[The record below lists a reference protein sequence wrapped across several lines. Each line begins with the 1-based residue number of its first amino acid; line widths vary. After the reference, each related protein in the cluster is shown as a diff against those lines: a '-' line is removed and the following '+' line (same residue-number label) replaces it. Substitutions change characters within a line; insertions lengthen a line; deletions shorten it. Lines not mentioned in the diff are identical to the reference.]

1 MIEVSIESVRVSL
14 MSEHRLVILK
24 QVGSDRHL
32 PIWIGQCEAEAI
44 AIQMR
49 NIEVTR
55 PLTHDLL
62 KNVITEMGGRVAHI
76 IVSDL
81 DQNDVFHARVVV
93 DMDGRLVE
101 IDSRPSDAL
110 ALAVRVDVPIFVD
123 EKVMAEAGIVR
134 ERDLSDGSGDEDTE
148 LSAFREFV
156 DNLDLDD
163 LPLH

>member
-24 QVGSDRHL
+24 DVASERHL

-49 NIEVTR
+49 SIEVAR

-62 KNVITEMGGRVAHI
+62 KNVITSLGGTVAR
-76 IVSDL
+76 IVVNDL
-81 DQNDVFHARVVV
+81 RNDVFHASVVV
-93 DMDGRLVE
+93 DIDGRTLE
-101 IDSRPSDAL
+101 IDARPSDAL
-110 ALAVRVDVPIFVD
+110 ALAVRVDVPIYVD
-123 EKVMAEAGIVR
+123 EKVMAEAGIIP
-134 ERDLSDGSGDEDTE
+134 EKDLGEGSEEEDAE
-148 LSAFREFV
+148 LSAFRDFV
-156 DNLDLDD
+156 DNLDLGD

>member
-1 MIEVSIESVRVSL
+1 MVEVSIESVRVSL

-44 AIQMR
+44 AIRMR
-49 NIEVTR
+49 NIEVAR

-62 KNVITEMGGRVAHI
+62 KNVITEMGGTIAHV

-81 DQNDVFHARVVV
+81 QNDTFHARVVV
-93 DMDGRLVE
+93 DLDGRSIE

-110 ALAVRVDVPIFVD
+110 ALAVRADVPIFVD
-123 EKVMAEAGIVR
+123 ERVMAEAGIVP
-134 ERDLSDGSGDEDTE
+134 ERDLTERSEAEGAE
-148 LSAFREFV
+148 LSAFRDFV

>member
-24 QVGSDRHL
+24 DVASERHL

-49 NIEVTR
+49 SIEVAR

-62 KNVITEMGGRVAHI
+62 KNVIASLGGTVAR
-76 IVSDL
+76 IVVNDL
-81 DQNDVFHARVVV
+81 RNDVFHASVVV
-93 DMDGRLVE
+93 DIDGRTLE
-101 IDSRPSDAL
+101 IDARPSDAL
-110 ALAVRVDVPIFVD
+110 ALAVRVNVPIYVD
-123 EKVMAEAGIVR
+123 EKVMAEAGIVP
-134 ERDLSDGSGDEDTE
+134 EKDLSAGSDEEDAE
-148 LSAFREFV
+148 LSAFRDFV
-156 DNLDLDD
+156 DNLDLGD

>member
-1 MIEVSIESVRVSL
+1 MIEVSIDSVRVSL
-14 MSEHRLVILK
+14 MSEARLVILK
-24 QVGSDRHL
+24 EVGSDRHL

-49 NIEVTR
+49 SIEVAR

-62 KNVITEMGGRVAHI
+62 KNTIAEMGGTVARVV
-76 IVSDL
+76 VSDL
-81 DQNDVFHARVVV
+81 RNDTFHAAVVV
-93 DMDGRLVE
+93 DMDGRSLE

-123 EKVMAEAGIVR
+123 ERVMAEAGIVP
-134 ERDLSDGSGDEDTE
+134 ERDMGDGSDEEDEE

>member
-24 QVGSDRHL
+24 DVGSERHL

-49 NIEVTR
+49 SIEVAR

-62 KNVITEMGGRVAHI
+62 KNVIATLGGTVAR
-76 IVSDL
+76 IVVNDL
-81 DQNDVFHARVVV
+81 RDDVFHASVVV
-93 DMDGRLVE
+93 DMNGRTLE

-110 ALAVRVDVPIFVD
+110 ALAVRVDVPIYVD
-123 EKVMAEAGIVR
+123 EEVMAEAGIDR
-134 ERDLSDGSGDEDTE
+134 EKDLSEGSEEEGPE
-148 LSAFREFV
+148 LSAFRDFV
-156 DNLDLDD
+156 DNLDLGD

>member
-1 MIEVSIESVRVSL
+1 MVEVSIDSVRVSL
-14 MSEHRLVILK
+14 MSEHRLVILREI
-24 QVGSDRHL
+24 GSDRHL

-49 NIEVTR
+49 NMEVPR

-62 KNVITEMGGRVAHI
+62 KNVIIEMGGEV
-76 IVSDL
+76 
-81 DQNDVFHARVVV
+81 ARVVV
-93 DMDGRLVE
+93 SDLRDDTFHALVVVDQGGRYLE

-110 ALAVRVDVPIFVD
+110 ALAVRVDVPIFVED
-123 EKVMAEAGIVR
+123 RVMAEAGIVP
-134 ERDLSDGSGDEDTE
+134 ERDLSEGTATEDSK
-148 LSAFREFV
+148 LSAFRDFV